1 MSFGPR
7 FSGDA
12 RFVAFSSYVDGLVAG
27 DANGKCDVFVRVLA
41 TQTTEIVSVDSH
53 GSTGNGRSQS
63 AVISRGGDWVA
74 FESDATNLVASDGNG
89 VTDVFL
95 RDRGLGTTERVSVDS
110 AGNEGDGPSAIATS
124 GQGISADGRFVA
136 IVSYATNLVAN
147 NTNGSTVFV
156 RDRTTGTTD
165 RVSVDSAGGEANG
178 FCSDA
183 ASLSLDGGIA
193 FLSAASNLVASDAN
207 QQIDIFLHD
216 RATGTTERVSV
227 SSQGAEADDRSY
239 APRISADAAQVCFL
253 SDADNLVPGD
263 DNGGEDVFFRDVGFG
278 TTRLVEID
286 WIQGLG
292 EGDAWVFASSDD
304 ARVCGFYSADPYFVA
319 GDTNARMDSS
329 TRRRAGSITFR
340 LPWRSVRPRTRR
352 NPILGVSPLVIRW
365 RRRHGLCSSVGEL
378 IGDES

>member
-1 MSFGPR
+1 LSFGPR

-136 IVSYATNLVAN
+136 IVSDATNLVAN
-147 NTNGSTVFV
+147 DTNGCTDVFV

-183 ASLSLDGGIA
+183 ALSLDGRYVA

-207 QQIDIFLHD
+207 Q
-216 RATGTTERVSV
+216 RSTSSCTTARPERPS
-227 SSQGAEADDRSY
+227 G
-239 APRISADAAQVCFL
+239 
-253 SDADNLVPGD
+253 
-263 DNGGEDVFFRDVGFG
+263 
-278 TTRLVEID
+278 
-286 WIQGLG
+286 
-292 EGDAWVFASSDD
+292 
-304 ARVCGFYSADPYFVA
+304 
-319 GDTNARMDSS
+319 
-329 TRRRAGSITFR
+329 
-340 LPWRSVRPRTRR
+340 
-352 NPILGVSPLVIRW
+352 
-365 RRRHGLCSSVGEL
+365 
-378 IGDES
+378 